1 MLSVQGRC
9 SVSGPCFLN
18 GGGVA
23 NGHRTIV
30 YIDGFNFYYR
40 ALSRTPF
47 KWLNPDALM
56 RQLLQSTNIIAKINY
71 YTARVSGAQDPDQP
85 RRQQLYLKAL
95 RTIPHLEIH
104 FGSFLSKVITRPLA
118 VPVPGLPQYVKVH
131 SQEEKGSDV
140 NLAAHLVFDGC
151 SDKYDVAIVVT
162 KDTDLVEPI
171 RIVTQELGKKVGTV
185 CPDSDLPPQLSRV
198 STFVRHVR
206 AAHLAASQFPDPVI
220 DASGGKIAK
229 PGTW

>member
-1 MLSVQGRC
+1 
-9 SVSGPCFLN
+9 
-18 GGGVA
+18 
-23 NGHRTIV
+23 
-30 YIDGFNFYYR
+30 
-40 ALSRTPF
+40 
-47 KWLNPDALM
+47 M
-56 RQLLQSTNIIAKINY
+56 RQLLQPTNVIAKINY

-104 FGSFLSKVITRPLA
+104 FGSFLSKTITRPLA
-118 VPVPGLPQYVKVH
+118 FPVDGLPQYVKVN

-140 NLAAHLVFDGC
+140 NLAAHLVYDGC

-171 RIVTQELGKKVGTV
+171 RIVTQELGKKVGIV
-185 CPDSDLPPQLSRV
+185 CPDTSLPPQLSRV

-206 AAHLAASQFPDPVI
+206 DAHLSASQFPNPVI
-220 DASGGKIAK
+220 DASGQAIVK
-229 PGTW
+229 PSAW